1 MKKVNPVRKK
11 APWLRYNLQ
20 VLRIFSIFA
29 ALLVGFWLP
38 LRLIH
43 FPLPIEYDWGVDII
57 ISAISVVNIFLYFV
71 ENRLDPKKIQS
82 WLSFGV
88 FLDFVCVI
96 PLMWLEHQL
105 FGYEHRALVFL
116 NLLTA
121 RHIWRVK
128 IFLDQFHSLQPV
140 VYRLAPLLLMMP
152 LLVHIV
158 ACGWIG
164 LGSGTAGPDPDKFLE
179 YVKAIYWSFTTLTT
193 VGYGDIAA
201 KTPAQMMYCCFVQV
215 LGVGVFG
222 FVLSNVASLLS
233 RMDAAREHHMDN
245 LDRMETFMRSHN
257 IPSDLKLRV
266 RGYFRHLWK
275 NYRGYNDRSMLS
287 ELPTKV
293 QSELLFFINKS
304 ITKKVPLFK
313 GASQELLEDLMHELQ
328 PRIFVPGEKIFKA
341 NEAGNMMYF
350 IHSGNVEI
358 INSEKKHIA
367 TLHEGAFFGEMA
379 LIFDQP
385 RSATALAQ
393 TYCDLYTLSKESFNK
408 VTSAYP
414 EFKNHI
420 QEVILERTKAS

>member
-1 MKKVNPVRKK
+1 MQKNTM
-11 APWLRYNLQ
+11 WLKFNLQ
-20 VLRIFSIFA
+20 SLRVISILA

-38 LRLIH
+38 LRLIQ
-43 FPLPIEYDWGVDII
+43 FPLPVEYDWGVDIL
-57 ISAISVVNIFLYFV
+57 ISVVSLVNIYLHFE
-71 ENRLDPKKIQS
+71 ENQLDYKKMSS
-82 WLSFGV
+82 WLRFGV
-88 FLDFVCVI
+88 VLDFICVL
-96 PLMWLEHQL
+96 PLLWLEQKI
-105 FGYEHRALVFL
+105 FGYEHRALVLL
-116 NLLTA
+116 NLLSA
-121 RHIWRVK
+121 RHIWRIK
-128 IFLDQFHSLQPV
+128 SFLDQFHSLQPV

-164 LGSGTAGPDPDKFLE
+164 LGSGTAGADPDKMFE
-179 YVKAIYWSFTTLTT
+179 YIKAIYWSFTTLTT
-193 VGYGDIAA
+193 VGYGDISA
-201 KTPAQMMYCCFVQV
+201 KTPAQMIYCCFIQV
-215 LGVGVFG
+215 IGVGVFG

-245 LDRMETFMRSHN
+245 LDRMETFMRSHS

-328 PRIFVPGEKIFKA
+328 PRIFVPGEKIFKV
-341 NEAGNMMYF
+341 NEAGSSMYF
-350 IHSGNVEI
+350 IHSGTVEI
-358 INSEKKHIA
+358 INSEKKHLA
-367 TLHEGAFFGEMA
+367 TLQEGAFFGEMA

-414 EFKNHI
+414 EFKEHI
-420 QEVILERTKAS
+420 QKVIHERTKNAA